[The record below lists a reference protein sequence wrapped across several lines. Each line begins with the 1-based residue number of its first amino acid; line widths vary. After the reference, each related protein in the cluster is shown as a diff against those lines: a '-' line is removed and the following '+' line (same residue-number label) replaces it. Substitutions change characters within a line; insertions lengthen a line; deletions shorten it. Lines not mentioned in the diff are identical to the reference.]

1 MAPESGRAPTLDIP
15 NRLLTRKETA
25 NLLGCSVAALRRW
38 DRLGS
43 GVRVTRL
50 GSLIRYS
57 PESIRAFVQRNS
69 QSEEKAL

>member
-1 MAPESGRAPTLDIP
+1 MAPESGRAPTLEIP
-15 NRLLTRKETA
+15 NRLLTRNEA
-25 NLLGCSVAALRRW
+25 DSLLGSSVAALRRW

-57 PESIRAFVQRNS
+57 PEAIRAFVERNS
-69 QSEEKAL
+69 QVEEKAL